1 MRTRAVVCLVA
12 LFMAFLAAPSLWA
25 QTRSESELRV
35 EIEEEA
41 INPCLRTVLGNVG
54 LLGKVSV
61 AQYRRYLSSIG
72 NKADDL
78 MIEGLL
84 PLVSD
89 LAKPGDRMEIYH
101 RARFDC
107 IKGAMNAFH
116 KGGGTTAREQRIL
129 ISKIRSAPKPIKRSW
144 IPRFEQVAPV
154 TRKLI
159 KRSDDTI
166 LEVSV
171 GGGSGMW
178 HLIVEV
184 ARNTATAYARTVGE
198 NALYIMER
206 KFSEFGPADF
216 DVVVQR
222 AGTPWDSKTYVSTI
236 WKGIKRKGERR
247 IQWEQVIGKDSTLK
261 VR

>member
-1 MRTRAVVCLVA
+1 MRIRALVCLVA
-12 LFMAFLAAPSLWA
+12 VLMAFLSGPFLWA
-25 QTRSESELRV
+25 QIRSESELRA

-41 INPCLRTVLGNVG
+41 IDPCLRTVLGNVG
-54 LLGKVSV
+54 LLGKMSV
-61 AQYRRYLSSIG
+61 AQYRQYLAKIG
-72 NKADDL
+72 NKGDVL

-89 LAKPGDRMEIYH
+89 LARRGDRMEIYY

-107 IKGAMNAFH
+107 IKGAMGTLT
-116 KGGGTTAREQRIL
+116 KGELPSPAKPRPSKAAGQR
-129 ISKIRSAPKPIKRSW
+129 PKQSW
-144 IPRFEQVAPV
+144 IPRFEQIAPV

-166 LEVSV
+166 LEVSL

-222 AGTPWDSKTYVSTI
+222 AGTPWDSKIYVSTI

-247 IQWEQVIGKDSTLK
+247 IQWEQVIGKNSTLK
-261 VR
+261 VK